1 MARLTNADAQ
11 RFKLNLSKLSW
22 ATAGFHR
29 KDACQTHPFL
39 RLHLGTFEF
48 HFPNA
53 SKEVWWDALV
63 KFAHNFK
70 DLFFFL
76 ISLQQNI

>member
-11 RFKLNLSKLSW
+11 GFKLNLSKLSG

-29 KDACQTHPFL
+29 KDAFQTHPLL
-39 RLHLGTFEF
+39 RLSPGTFEF

-53 SKEVWWDALV
+53 VKEVC
-63 KFAHNFK
+63 
-70 DLFFFL
+70 
-76 ISLQQNI
+76 